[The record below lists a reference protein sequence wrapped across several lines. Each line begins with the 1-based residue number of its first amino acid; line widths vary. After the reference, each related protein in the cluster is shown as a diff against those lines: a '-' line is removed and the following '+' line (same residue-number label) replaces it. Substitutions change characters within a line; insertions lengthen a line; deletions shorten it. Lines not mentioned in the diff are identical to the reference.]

1 ARVRLDEFTSALT
14 HDAVGLKD
22 RGPALPA
29 GCAGPFH
36 GARYGF
42 ASYVR
47 CQSEPLAGRPSG
59 RHRGG
64 SVFCHGALTQVWGLR
79 TLAKGWPVFVVAT
92 WLTLRQSLTWKWP
105 AGG

>member
-1 ARVRLDEFTSALT
+1 MTLS
-14 HDAVGLKD
+14 GLKAGG
-22 RGPALPA
+22 RLAEAGPPPA

-47 CQSEPLAGRPSG
+47 CQSEPLAGGASG

-64 SVFCHGALTQVWGLR
+64 SVFYHGALTQVWGLH

-92 WLTLRQSLTWKWP
+92 CLTLRQSLTWKWP